1 MMVHGAFLTGEKKGE
16 DYKKEESDMNK
27 KIIIFVAA
35 IILILS
41 SADTVFA
48 EDVSINV
55 EEVSSLQQLFTKL
68 QLELAQQSKAN
79 AESYIQQ
86 IEELQKEQQ
95 QSIQFLTNARQ
106 LRSQAESLGQG
117 TEMPDDMAAYMDAR
131 NLHYDKTGND
141 LLMDAFEWTEAID
154 SLEMYQV
161 AVSTKVQQAMIDL
174 QTSGVHGTYLAE
186 ANGRIAWSHEMLMGI
201 ARGQSMYG
209 TSEAGLAV
217 TGLVLGLVLGCVVT
231 LGVQKLCRKNKQY

>member
-1 MMVHGAFLTGEKKGE
+1 MK
-16 DYKKEESDMNK
+16 K
-27 KIIIFVAA
+27 KIVVFVAVLV
-35 IILILS
+35 LILS
-41 SADTVFA
+41 SAGTVFA
-48 EDVSINV
+48 ADVFSDGGA
-55 EEVSSLQQLFTKL
+55 ESDASGEFQDEMASGTQQGLSER
-68 QLELAQQSKAN
+68 QLEYARMQSQM
-79 AESYIQQ
+79 SQYVQQ
-86 IEELQKEQQ
+86 IQELQAEQQ
-95 QSIQFLTNARQ
+95 KSIQFLTNARQ
-106 LRSQAESLGQG
+106 LRSQAESSGQG
-117 TEMPDDMAAYMDAR
+117 TEMPDDMAAYMNAR